1 MKPTRSIRDERD
13 GRTLILAGYGA
24 GIRVERDALIVTEGH
39 THTPQSPPTHTL
51 YRGMHD
57 VARIVCLA
65 PQGSISFPAIQWCAQ
80 QGITI
85 HLVDRSGHLLSTLT
99 PDATAD
105 AALRRRQY
113 LAQGSGLEVAIC
125 QELVRR
131 KLTAQRATVVR
142 HPDLPGRARALEA
155 FDMALAWLTLP
166 ELPPW
171 LQSVDMV
178 RIYEARTASAYF
190 AAWKGWPLRWSAGE
204 AKRVPPHWRV
214 ARARSSPLA
223 PSDNARNAVDPLN
236 AAINYAYALLEG
248 QCRQALTQLGFDVAC
263 GFLHLDKVHRDSLVC
278 DLMECERGT
287 VDGLVLDFLAGIKL
301 TAGDLIR
308 VLDGSCRLH
317 PQLARALVASCRV
330 AQGRIEKHAQW
341 LALTVKEGV

>member
-1 MKPTRSIRDERD
+1 MLEPLD
-13 GRTLILAGYGA
+13 
-24 GIRVERDALIVTEGH
+24 
-39 THTPQSPPTHTL
+39 
-51 YRGMHD
+51 D

-65 PQGSISFPAIQWCAQ
+65 PQGSLSFPAIQWCAQ

-85 HLVDRSGHLLSTLT
+85 HLTDRSGRLLSTLT

-113 LAQGSGLEVAIC
+113 LAQDSGLDVAIC

-131 KLTAQRATVVR
+131 KLAAQRATLVR
-142 HPDLPGRARALEA
+142 HPELPRQARALET

-190 AAWKGWPLRWSAGE
+190 GAWEGWPLRWSASE
-204 AKRVPPHWRV
+204 ARRVPPHWRV

-223 PSDNARNAVDPLN
+223 PGDNARRAVDPLN
-236 AAINYAYALLEG
+236 AALNYAYSLLEG
-248 QCRQALTQLGFDVAC
+248 QWRQALAQMGFDVAY
-263 GFLHLDKVHRDSLVC
+263 GFLHADKIHRDSLVH
-278 DLMECERGT
+278 DLMACARGT
-287 VDGLVLDFLAGIKL
+287 VDGLVLDFLAGVKI

-308 VLDGSCRLH
+308 VSDGSCRLH
-317 PQLARALVASCRV
+317 PQLARAVVAAFRV
-330 AQGRIEKHAQW
+330 PQQQIEEHAQW
-341 LALTVKEGV
+341 FGSVLTVRLVCIPAGEAFRR